1 MADESRNPLE
11 LDAVVQKFAEST
23 EALAS
28 VREQLRTLAE
38 LRETGEKTDASLQQ
52 TAERIAGFAAKAAE
66 ILTGLEEAQ
75 TGVANVLERGA
86 DLIDSNELKGM
97 PEIVKANSRSISG
110 VESRV
115 DTLESKV
122 TELIANVDALQS
134 SLRQD
139 MDSLKEDLHNIHVD
153 VKTPFVK
160 RLF

>member
-28 VREQLRTLAE
+28 VREQLRVLAE
-38 LRETGEKTDASLQQ
+38 LRETEERANTSLQE
-52 TAERIAGFAAKAAE
+52 TAERIEGFSAKAADV
-66 ILTGLEEAQ
+66 LAGLEKAQ
-75 TGVANVLERGA
+75 TGVADVLERGA

-97 PEIVKANSRSISG
+97 PEIVRTNSRSISG
-110 VESRV
+110 VDSRV
-115 DTLESKV
+115 DALESKV

-139 MDSLKEDLHNIHVD
+139 LDGLKEDLQNIHTD
-153 VKTPFVK
+153 VKTPIVK

>member
-11 LDAVVQKFAEST
+11 FDAVVQKFAEST

-38 LRETGEKTDASLQQ
+38 LREAEEKTNASLQQ
-52 TAERIAGFAAKAAE
+52 ASERIAGFTAKAAE
-66 ILTGLEEAQ
+66 ILAGLEEAQ
-75 TGVANVLERGA
+75 TRVIDVLKSGA
-86 DLIDSNELKGM
+86 ELIDSNELKGM
-97 PEIVKANSRSISG
+97 PEIVRKSTRSISG
-110 VESRV
+110 VDSRV
-115 DTLESKV
+115 DALESKV
-122 TELIANVDALQS
+122 TELIANVDALQG